1 MSDSIIKVNSL
12 TGIKN
17 AILKYKK
24 VWLRTDSVNAGFVY
38 AEWDGEKV
46 WVNLGMT
53 AYSMPL
59 KEAITKIDGFFYQR
73 GR

>member
-1 MSDSIIKVNSL
+1 MTDSIIKVNSL

-17 AILKYKK
+17 AILKHKK
-24 VWLRTDSVNAGFVY
+24 VWLWSGNRPPGYVY

-59 KEAITKIDGFFYQR
+59 KEAMIKIDGFLFQQ